1 MGRRRDETRTLRL
14 PSSRASRGR
23 AGDLRRGMQAGIA
36 AFGACRSFC
45 PPILGMFG
53 GPLGGLLFGGETL
66 DYFRL
71 AIGPENIDN
80 PAKSGRIALSHAEGG
95 PMFGHPTT
103 MRLRRPGSSQS
114 SCHNQTDPLP
124 PAIAALECAILGATP
139 SSSVLCAMELA
150 DYLRDQAVMYR
161 QLAERS
167 DDPVVKNEMLELA
180 SVCEEVANNI
190 EDHLTGG

>member
-1 MGRRRDETRTLRL
+1 MPHPTMDLASGLGSLGRL
-14 PSSRASRGR
+14 
-23 AGDLRRGMQAGIA
+23 
-36 AFGACRSFC
+36 GACRSLIIC
-45 PPILGMFG
+45 LPILGMFG
-53 GPLGGLLFGGETL
+53 GPLGGLSFCGETL

-80 PAKSGRIALSHAEGG
+80 PAKSGRIALSHTENG
-95 PMFGHPTT
+95 PMFGHATN

-124 PAIAALECAILGATP
+124 CRRRLECAILGTKP

-150 DYLRDQAVMYR
+150 DYLDQAVMYR

>member
-1 MGRRRDETRTLRL
+1 V
-14 PSSRASRGR
+14 A
-23 AGDLRRGMQAGIA
+23 
-36 AFGACRSFC
+36 
-45 PPILGMFG
+45 
-53 GPLGGLLFGGETL
+53 
-66 DYFRL
+66 L
-71 AIGPENIDN
+71 AEI
-80 PAKSGRIALSHAEGG
+80 
-95 PMFGHPTT
+95 
-103 MRLRRPGSSQS
+103 GSSCEYAS
-114 SCHNQTDPLP
+114 AALRFNPNSAATIKLTHH
-124 PAIAALECAILGATP
+124 PAIAALKCAILGTTP